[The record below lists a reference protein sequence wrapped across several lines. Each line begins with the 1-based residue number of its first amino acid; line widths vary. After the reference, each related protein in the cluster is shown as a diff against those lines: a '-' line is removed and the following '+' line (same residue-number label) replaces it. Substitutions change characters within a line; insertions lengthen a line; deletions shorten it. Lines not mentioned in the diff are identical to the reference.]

1 MDLSV
6 MLSSTDLAAVNRE
19 VDAFNKALN
28 AGKTVSSAGG
38 ELGKDEFLK
47 ILITQLSHQ
56 DPTEPMKDQEF
67 IAQLAQFSSL
77 EQMTNVTN
85 EITKVAALLA
95 KSQAVSLLGK
105 TVEIVAGTQLVEG
118 TVEEVSGGDYPQ
130 ILVNGLF
137 YDASQVQAVRR
148 SETEE

>member
-1 MDLSV
+1 
-6 MLSSTDLAAVNRE
+6 
-19 VDAFNKALN
+19 
-28 AGKTVSSAGG
+28 
-38 ELGKDEFLK
+38 
-47 ILITQLSHQ
+47 
-56 DPTEPMKDQEF
+56 
-67 IAQLAQFSSL
+67 
-77 EQMTNVTN
+77 MTNVTN

-95 KSQAVSLLGK
+95 KSQAVSLLGR

-148 SETEE
+148 AETEE

>member
-56 DPTEPMKDQEF
+56 DPTQPMEDSEF

-118 TVEEVSGGDYPQ
+118 TVEEVSGGDFPQ

-137 YDASQVQAVRR
+137 YDVSQVQKVRR
-148 SETEE
+148 AETEE